1 VSAPLRPPPANG
13 AAPSGAIQDGAA
25 RFGEAWEL
33 LFHPPIAHR
42 GLWSPEGPPENS
54 LGAFQGACAAGYG
67 IELDVQLS
75 ADGEAMVFHDED
87 LERMTGVA
95 GKLSDRTAADL
106 AELRLKGS
114 DERIPTLSE
123 TLALVGRRAMVHV
136 ELKTPYGHVGPL
148 EQRTHEI
155 IMDHV
160 GPVAVIGFNPYSHA
174 WFAERFPGVL
184 RGLDS
189 YSYKTAPNMGGA
201 QRESFARLDHVAI
214 AKPHFLALG
223 LDMLPSHKANGYRIE
238 GLPIVAWTVRRPD
251 QWAAISDECD
261 NLIFEGFR
269 P

>member
-1 VSAPLRPPPANG
+1 MK
-13 AAPSGAIQDGAA
+13 A
-25 RFGEAWEL
+25 RFGEAWER
-33 LFHPPIAHR
+33 LFDPAIAHR
-42 GLWSPEGPPENS
+42 GLWSPDGPPENS
-54 LGAFQGACAAGYG
+54 LGAFQAACAAGYG

-75 ADGEAMVFHDED
+75 ADGEAMVFHDDD
-87 LERMTGVA
+87 LERMTGVK
-95 GKLSDRTAADL
+95 GRLGDRTTSEL

-114 DERIPTLSE
+114 EERIPTLPE

-136 ELKTPYGHVGPL
+136 ELKTPYGQVGPL

-155 IMDHV
+155 LIDHA
-160 GPVAVIGFNPYSHA
+160 GPVCVIGFNPYSHA

-189 YSYKTAPNMGGA
+189 YSYKKAPQMAEA
-201 QRESFARLDHVAI
+201 QRASFAKLEHVAI

-223 LDMLPSHKANGYRIE
+223 LDMLPSDRAVGLRGE
-238 GLPIVAWTVRRPD
+238 GLPIVAWTVREPQ
-251 QWAAISDECD
+251 QWEAIRDGCD